1 MYAAT
6 AAATRS
12 FARTWASEL
21 KGRGIRVNTIRLG
34 QTDTPRSVGARSRPG
49 AGHRPGGAPGCT
61 GDAGRQEDCAAAVTF
76 LASGQSGFITGSN
89 LYVDG
94 VNRSWSLRHIR

>member
-1 MYAAT
+1 VHLAAQVT
-6 AAATRS
+6 
-12 FARTWASEL
+12 L
-21 KGRGIRVNTIRLG
+21 
-34 QTDTPRSVGARSRPG
+34 
-49 AGHRPGGAPGCT
+49 
-61 GDAGRQEDCAAAVTF
+61 GRQEDCAAAVTF

>member
-1 MYAAT
+1 MNSRGAASGST
-6 AAATRS
+6 PSGWARPTPPGLSGLAPDLEQATGPGVHLAAQVT
-12 FARTWASEL
+12 L
-21 KGRGIRVNTIRLG
+21 
-34 QTDTPRSVGARSRPG
+34 
-49 AGHRPGGAPGCT
+49 
-61 GDAGRQEDCAAAVTF
+61 GRQEDCAAAVTF